1 MQQFRC
7 FAAETGKCG
16 FVAAEQRRR
25 HIQTALVHQ
34 PLDAAVHNNG
44 TGAFLLI
51 GIILTVAQPIE
62 KFLRVK
68 VHTGGDLTELV
79 KFLPVLFFQNIDQ
92 VLHQTVVH
100 GHAVQK
106 HLKGVLAGVGVGL
119 DWLFRCLCAYLL
131 RRLGGAEQSG
141 KVSGIAP
148 LLTELLRQRHTVLCR
163 AGPDK
168 SGNTHFGQ
176 LRRQLLH
183 PSGFVLRRHNDA
195 VRGGAR
201 TLKHLGHIAQII
213 VKKLHKRLLFCVV

>member
-7 FAAETGKCG
+7 FAAEAGKCG
-16 FVAAEQRRR
+16 FVATEQCRR

-44 TGAFLLI
+44 TGAFLLT

-68 VHTGGDLTELV
+68 VHTGSDLTELI
-79 KFLPVLFFQNIDQ
+79 KFFPVPFFQDIYQ

-100 GHAVQK
+100 GHAVQE
-106 HLKGVLAGVGVGL
+106 HLKGVLAGIGVGL
-119 DWLFRCLCAYLL
+119 DWLFRCLCAFLL

-141 KVSGIAP
+141 KVSGIALP
-148 LLTELLRQRHTVLCR
+148 IEFLRQRHTVLCR

-168 SGNTHFGQ
+168 SGNPHFGQ

-183 PSGFVLRRHNDA
+183 PSGFVLRRHDDA